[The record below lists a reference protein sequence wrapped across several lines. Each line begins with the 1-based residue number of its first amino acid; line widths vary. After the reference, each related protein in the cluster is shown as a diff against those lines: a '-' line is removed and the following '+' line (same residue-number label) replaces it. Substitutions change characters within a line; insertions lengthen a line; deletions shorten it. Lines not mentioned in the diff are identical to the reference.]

1 MSTGGKRKVALTN
14 RKGRLNFNST
24 CPELKVSIRD
34 IVSLATSMMIVLTIV
49 PTILAAFLTSH
60 RRSFITPWDEMPIA
74 VVSETVVA
82 NG

>member
-1 MSTGGKRKVALTN
+1 
-14 RKGRLNFNST
+14 
-24 CPELKVSIRD
+24 
-34 IVSLATSMMIVLTIV
+34 MMIVLTIV